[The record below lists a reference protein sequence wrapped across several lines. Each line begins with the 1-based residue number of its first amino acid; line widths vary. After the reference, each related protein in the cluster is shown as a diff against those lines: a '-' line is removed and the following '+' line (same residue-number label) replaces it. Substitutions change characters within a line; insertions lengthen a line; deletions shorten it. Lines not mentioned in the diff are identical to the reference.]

1 MQSSV
6 PFCGACAV
14 STTEEIKER
23 EDTSETDRRDRTQMR
38 QGIQRRVV
46 LELHWWYL
54 KPVTEE
60 TWSWADYS
68 VFGDMLNGSYERKT
82 HILR

>member
-38 QGIQRRVV
+38 QGVQRRVV
-46 LELHWWYL
+46 LELQWYL

-68 VFGDMLNGSYERKT
+68 VLGDMLNGSYERKT